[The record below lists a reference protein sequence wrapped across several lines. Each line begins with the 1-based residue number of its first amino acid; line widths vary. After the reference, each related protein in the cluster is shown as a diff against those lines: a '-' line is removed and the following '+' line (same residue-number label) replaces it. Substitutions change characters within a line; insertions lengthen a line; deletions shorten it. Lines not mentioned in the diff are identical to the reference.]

1 MKKRLMSLLLAGLMI
16 GSLAACG
23 GKTDDPAPNN
33 TTGADPAQ
41 TEAVAAE
48 PVSINVGVR
57 TNFVA
62 TSLEVT
68 RVESANSTWTL
79 VPLLFDSM
87 FYINTDGE
95 MQSDI
100 FEEYSYSDDHLELTL
115 KLRDDIYFSNGDQMV
130 GEDILYTISR
140 NQQNSGATYYTC
152 INLDKS
158 TVSEDGLTVTLV
170 YDYEYGPGLTKL
182 DMAVVNKSFYESL
195 GDLSAV
201 DWYDP
206 NNVCGS
212 GPYQIDE
219 FVQDNYAV
227 LSLREDR
234 WNTEREYTVDQFR
247 ITGYTDQTTM
257 FVDFENGVLDLAI
270 NISSSDA
277 QRLADGKVENAALGL
292 IESNCTVILQ
302 FNENNQYLA
311 DPVVREAICHAIPTD
326 ELTEVTAGVYGEV
339 AGSTAGRAMACYVD
353 GYSYEYDPEY
363 AKQLL
368 ADAGYAEGEITLT
381 FVSTSET
388 EQTTFA
394 EGVQAYLR
402 NIGITVDVQSYDVP
416 TALPMWLQGQTDL
429 QRYTSSDG
437 IPELEPYMAFSV
449 FQADSTFPA
458 CAKSDATLNEA
469 LLAGYQNLDEETR
482 TKAYQEAQKLLYEGY
497 WCLPVYEWKGGYA
510 YNTEKFEEITLL
522 SIKRH
527 DLTQI
532 VAAR

>member
-1 MKKRLMSLLLAGLMI
+1 MLAGLMI
-16 GSLAACG
+16 GSLASCG
-23 GKTDDPAPNN
+23 SSSDSTSQDATTDQDSTAN
-33 TTGADPAQ
+33 TQ
-41 TEAVAAE
+41 TVEATTQSE
-48 PVSINVGVR
+48 PVTINVGVR
-57 TNFVA
+57 TNFAV

-68 RVESANSTWTL
+68 RVESSNATWTL
-79 VPLLFDSM
+79 VPLLFDYM
-87 FYINTDGE
+87 FYINSDGE

-100 FEEYSYSDDHLELTL
+100 FESYSYSDDHLELTL
-115 KLRDDIYFSNGDQMV
+115 KLRDDIYFSNGDQKV

-158 TVSEDGLTVTLV
+158 TVSDDGLTVTLV

-206 NNVCGS
+206 KNVCGS

-219 FVQDNYAV
+219 YVQDNYAV

-247 ITGYTDQTTM
+247 ITSYTDQTTM
-257 FVDFENGVLDLAI
+257 FVDFENGVVDLAI

-277 QRLADGKVENAALGL
+277 QRLADGLVENGALGL
-292 IESNCTVILQ
+292 IDSNCTVILQ
-302 FNENNQYLA
+302 FNENNEYLA
-311 DPVVREAICHAIPTD
+311 DPVVREAICLAIPTD
-326 ELTEVTAGVYGEV
+326 ELTEVTAGVYGET
-339 AGSTAGRAMACYVD
+339 AGSTAGRNMACYVD
-353 GYSYEYDPEY
+353 GYTYDYDPEY

-368 ADAGYAEGEITLT
+368 EDAGYEDGEITLT
-381 FVSTSET
+381 FVTTSET

-394 EGVQAYLR
+394 EGVQAYLDK
-402 NIGITVDVQSYDVP
+402 IGINVDIQTYDTP
-416 TALPMWLQGQTDL
+416 TALPMWQQGQTDL

-437 IPELEPYMAFSV
+437 IPDLEPYMAFSV
-449 FQADSTFPA
+449 FQEGSAFPA
-458 CAKSDATLNEA
+458 CAKSDAALNEA
-469 LLAGYQNLDEETR
+469 LEAGYQNLDEETR
-482 TKAYQEAQKLLYEGY
+482 TAAYQEVQKILYEGY

-510 YNTEKFEEITLL
+510 YNPDKFEEINLL